1 MKALI
6 VTLLPLFIR
15 FFFFGCFDLAAAFAP
30 WQPFSSSLSPFSR
43 QQQFKLF

>member
-15 FFFFGCFDLAAAFAP
+15 FFFGCCFDSFAAAAERSAP
-30 WQPFSSSLSPFSR
+30 FGPLLSLATI
-43 QQQFKLF
+43 